1 MNTKVSYYITAVLLV
16 IIFLSG
22 CATTFP
28 MFMDRQSRA
37 DNIAVK
43 SGFVKEYIRA
53 GDFNLLSY
61 QKIAKSSETI
71 RIYIEG
77 DGNAWETKHSLSDDP
92 TPRQPVALYLAC
104 KDTFAS
110 IVYIA
115 RPGQYSSSGFADC
128 DSKYWSGSRFASEI
142 IVSFNRAIDILK
154 EKSNA
159 KYIELIGYS
168 GGAAIVVFVA
178 ARRSDVIALRTVA
191 GNLNPHMLSIYHRV
205 SQLEGSLDPLD
216 VVQEVAHIPQRH
228 FVGSKDKIVPFAIAE
243 SFVKMEQ
250 TKDYEC
256 ITVVDDAS
264 HNEGWQKRWQNLLL
278 LQPL

>member
-1 MNTKVSYYITAVLLV
+1 MNMKGSLYITVVLLV
-16 IIFLSG
+16 VIFLCG
-22 CATTFP
+22 CATLP
-28 MFMDRQSRA
+28 MFMNRQSRA

-43 SGFVKEYIRA
+43 SGFIREYIRA

-61 QKIAKSSETI
+61 QKIAKSSKTI

-77 DGNAWETKHSLSDDP
+77 DGNAWETKHRLSDDP

-104 KDTFAS
+104 EDTFAS

-128 DSKYWSGSRFASEI
+128 DSKYWSGSRFAPEI

-159 KYIELIGYS
+159 KYVELIGYS
-168 GGAAIVVFVA
+168 GGAAIVVLVA

-191 GNLNPHMLSIYHRV
+191 GNLNPHMLSVYHHV
-205 SQLEGSLDPLD
+205 SQL
-216 VVQEVAHIPQRH
+216 
-228 FVGSKDKIVPFAIAE
+228 
-243 SFVKMEQ
+243 
-250 TKDYEC
+250 
-256 ITVVDDAS
+256 
-264 HNEGWQKRWQNLLL
+264 
-278 LQPL
+278 